1 MGDYLLK
8 ALAYNDEVR
17 IHLIDGL
24 NMVSEGIAHQRTRG
38 IVSKLFGESMLGT
51 CLLGST
57 LLKNKQDK
65 LTVRINTEG
74 ALGYLI
80 IDTNVA
86 GEVKGYVQR
95 PVLDQDLI
103 DEKVLLGERGMLSVS
118 KDMGLK
124 TPFGGQIPL
133 FTVDFSEAFSYYL
146 TVSEQIPSVVALAV
160 DTSRSGIVNWAR
172 GIIIQALPNAS
183 DRTITKLEN
192 QIGNLKKLT
201 DYLVDHQSAKDILE
215 RVAGSGQF
223 RLLEETSVGFYCDC
237 SRERFWE
244 AMITLGAEEIQTIIQ
259 EDGQAEIEC
268 HFCHKKYLFSKSD
281 LEKMLTE
288 VRD

>member
-24 NMVSEGIAHQRTRG
+24 NMVSEGITYQRTTG
-38 IVSKLFGESMLGT
+38 IVSKLFGESLLGT
-51 CLLGST
+51 CLLGSS

-80 IDTNVA
+80 IDTNVV

-95 PVLDQDLI
+95 PVLDQDLMM
-103 DEKVLLGERGMLSVS
+103 DEQILLGERGMLSIS

-146 TVSEQIPSVVALAV
+146 TVSEQIPSAVALAV
-160 DTSRSGIVNWAR
+160 DISSSGTVSRSR
-172 GIIIQALPNAS
+172 GIMIQALPNAS
-183 DRTITKLEN
+183 EGTIAKLEN
-192 QIGNLKKLT
+192 QIRNLKELT
-201 DYLVDHQSAKDILE
+201 DCLDDHHSARDILE
-215 RVAGSGQF
+215 RVADAGQL

-237 SRERFWE
+237 SRERFWK
-244 AMITLGAEEIQTIIQ
+244 AMITLGAKEIQTIIQ
-259 EDGQAEIEC
+259 KDGQAEVEC

-281 LEKMLTE
+281 LEKMLT
-288 VRD
+288 